1 MAVWKVQM
9 ILGELQEVM
18 KVVQEVNE
26 DVPDIIKQVIVCY
39 RKSVVVTE
47 EISVD
52 LVFILECTM
61 GH

>member
-1 MAVWKVQM
+1 M